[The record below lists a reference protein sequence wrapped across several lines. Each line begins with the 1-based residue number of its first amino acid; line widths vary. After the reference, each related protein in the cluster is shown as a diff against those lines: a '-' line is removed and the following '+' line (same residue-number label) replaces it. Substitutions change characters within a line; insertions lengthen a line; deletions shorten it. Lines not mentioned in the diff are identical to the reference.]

1 ALRLRD
7 VVAVLGDDVG
17 VVEVGVGARL
27 AVTAEAF
34 LQRLARGRRAQPG
47 VAVQVWGADAAT
59 GYRRERVVLL
69 EEQLAAGVERKRGRA
84 VGVEQFAADRHDA
97 VERGV
102 PIGLDKASVLSYQR
116 TGQAIGRGIGLPTEQ
131 VLHVEPTVVDPVDRA
146 PAHPDHAPAGHRD
159 VHRVAVGVQHRGG
172 LHPDV
177 DVVDGDAIIETHV
190 DPDRPGLPLAVGGAA
205 PPWISDGVPACPYVL
220 ACHAPAYPKPREANL
235 RARPLRTYHCR
246 ASAAASA
253 SSTRSPP

>member
-1 ALRLRD
+1 
-7 VVAVLGDDVG
+7 
-17 VVEVGVGARL
+17 
-27 AVTAEAF
+27 
-34 LQRLARGRRAQPG
+34 RGRRAQPG

-69 EEQLAAGVERKRGRA
+69 EEQLAAGVELERGRA

-102 PIGLDKASVLSYQR
+102 PIGLDKASVLPYQR

-146 PAHPDHAPAGHRD
+146 PAHPDLAPAGHRD

-177 DVVDGDAIIETHV
+177 DVVDGDAVIETHV

-205 PPWISDGVPACPYVL
+205 PPWISDGVPACPYVPGGLRPTRSL
-220 ACHAPAYPKPREANL
+220 AKRTFARGRYGRTTAGQAPQPAPA
-235 RARPLRTYHCR
+235 RPDRR
-246 ASAAASA
+246 R
-253 SSTRSPP
+253 ST